1 MKRPCPAERCGMA
14 ARERVLRV
22 AAAPGGRGGGLA
34 GCGVR
39 VCAHAFM
46 RWAPLAL
53 AALTGTAACGSAAP
67 GAGPGGAG
75 AGGGAMAG
83 AGGGSMDDPD
93 PVLTT
98 EARAALAALRY
109 DDGAPPAD
117 PSNRVA
123 DDPAARAFGQRLF
136 FDPSFSGRLLEGDND
151 GSSPTL
157 GNRGEAGRVSC
168 AGCHVPESGFVDTR
182 SPH

>member
-1 MKRPCPAERCGMA
+1 
-14 ARERVLRV
+14 
-22 AAAPGGRGGGLA
+22 
-34 GCGVR
+34 
-39 VCAHAFM
+39 M

-123 DDPAARAFGQRLF
+123 DDPAGPVESALAFRGQADEARTALDQEHAERLF
-136 FDPSFSGRLLEGDND
+136 QLLDARRERRLRHPASLGGAAEMLLARQRDEIFELVEHRGDVLIIL
-151 GSSPTL
+151 SL
-157 GNRGEAGRVSC
+157 
-168 AGCHVPESGFVDTR
+168 
-182 SPH
+182 